1 MTACE
6 LTVVRK
12 LGKRS
17 LGKRSLLYASMLLVL
32 GTFCGTAMA
41 VDLGQSDST
50 NKDQSASARKDAV
63 TLKTVTVSAGYV
75 PRRTNDAAKMA
86 VPLVET
92 PQSITVIPR
101 DQVDLLDWQN
111 LSQVVR
117 YTAGVIGENYG
128 PDPRYD
134 WLTLRGFYPA
144 EYVDGLQAPIGSVS
158 SVGIDLYG
166 FQTVEILKGP
176 SSALYGLS
184 PPGGIV
190 NLTSR
195 RPESQFS
202 GEGQLQY
209 GSYANGQAAV
219 DVTGPLDKDGHFL
232 GRFTALYYDR
242 GTQTNGVDTDR
253 YYVAPAFTWLPSPDT
268 NLTLLSY
275 FQHDDVYGDGGGFLP
290 IYGVAKFNPLGKVPT
305 DTNLGD
311 TKYNHFK
318 RNQYGVGYDFS
329 HKFNDNWS
337 FEQNL
342 KYFSSVVNILQ
353 VYGAGLVTGP
363 DGVPTDYRTVNRYN
377 FPFNENVKSF
387 NVDSRV
393 EGKFDT
399 GDVKQKVLFGVDY
412 RRYTDNAQ
420 YGFALAP
427 SIDLFNPVYGVPITT
442 PTQLFPYLQQVQKQ
456 TGVYGE
462 DQIKIDHWVLTLS
475 GREDSLDSSNLGVK
489 SSDSKFTYHTG
500 LNYLFQS
507 GLAPYVSYATSF
519 QPTPGA
525 DFQGKA
531 FRPTDGNQVEVGL
544 KFQPTSLP
552 PGTNVLLTL
561 AAYDLKQN
569 NVLTPDP
576 DPTHPFFNVQTG
588 QVEVKGLELEGVAR
602 LNENWSLNA
611 AYTNML
617 SKVTKSN
624 GPDLGK
630 QLAQTPRRM
639 ASALV
644 DYTDWSGTLAGLGA
658 SLGARY
664 VGTSYGDPANA
675 YRAPGVVL
683 WDATVHYNLH
693 DHWVMQLNL
702 SNMFDK
708 EYLSRCS
715 SDVACYY
722 GLRRVI
728 NLTVT
733 RKF

>member
-6 LTVVRK
+6 FAAVRK

-17 LGKRSLLYASMLLVL
+17 LLYVSMLLVL
-32 GTFCGTAMA
+32 GAFCGTAMA
-41 VDLGQSDST
+41 VDLGQSDSA
-50 NKDQSASARKDAV
+50 NKDQSNHAKKDAI

-75 PRRTNDAAKMA
+75 PRQTNDAAKMA
-86 VPLVET
+86 VPLIET

-195 RPESQFS
+195 RPEAQFG

-209 GSYANGQAAV
+209 GSYANRQAAV

-232 GRFTALYYDR
+232 GRLTALYFDR

-253 YYVAPAFTWLPSPDT
+253 YYIAPAFTWLPSPDT

-329 HKFNDNWS
+329 HKFNENWS

-342 KYFSSVVNILQ
+342 KYFSSEVSILQ
-353 VYGAGLVTGP
+353 VYGAGLATGP
-363 DGVPTDYRTVNRYN
+363 DGLPVDYRTVNRYN

-387 NVDSRV
+387 NVDSRI

-412 RRYTDNAQ
+412 RRYTDNAEF
-420 YGFALAP
+420 GFALAP

-462 DQIKIDHWVLTLS
+462 DQIKIDRWVLTVS

-489 SSDSKFTYHTG
+489 SSDSKFTYHAG
-500 LNYLFQS
+500 LNYLFES

-531 FRPTDGNQVEVGL
+531 FKPTDGNQVEVGL

-552 PGTNVLLTL
+552 PGTNMLLTL

-569 NVLTPDP
+569 NVLTPDT
-576 DPTHPFFNVQTG
+576 DPAHPFFNVQTG

-602 LNENWSLNA
+602 LNESWSLNA

-617 SKVTKSN
+617 SKVTRSN
-624 GPDLGK
+624 GADLGK

-644 DYTDWSGTLAGLGA
+644 DYTHWSGALAGLGA
-658 SLGARY
+658 SLGTRY
-664 VGTSYGDPANA
+664 VGTSYGDPANL

-715 SDVACYY
+715 SDAACYY